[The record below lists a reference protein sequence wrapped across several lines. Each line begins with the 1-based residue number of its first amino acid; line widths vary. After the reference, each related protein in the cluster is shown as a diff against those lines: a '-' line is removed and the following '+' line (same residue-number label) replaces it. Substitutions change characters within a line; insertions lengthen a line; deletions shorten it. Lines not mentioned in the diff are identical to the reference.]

1 MANRNNL
8 YKLDMLILSILAK
21 HDCYGYQLTQIMKKS
36 IRRNYKVAGFFSISD
51 FVSNDQ

>member
-21 HDCYGYQLTQIMKKS
+21 HDCYWIPVDSDYEKS

>member
-21 HDCYGYQLTQIMKKS
+21 HDCYGTVDSDYEKS